1 MKAFFLPKESTQ
13 NSNMQKI
20 SWSECEQKDVTHIR
34 AFATTDQCSPFLLCH
49 SYKFQHLL
57 VLFNR
62 KEHQTHCL
70 QMSMAVDST
79 NDVFTSFTG
88 KTQQEALLGGHH
100 TWPALTRGPNRQPS
114 SKGSPTLIL
123 DAQVPIFLRNSSAI
137 PSYCNKTP
145 YKKTTCALQ
154 DVDTSIQNKMD
165 MCWHIFY
172 SFLLL

>member
-1 MKAFFLPKESTQ
+1 
-13 NSNMQKI
+13 
-20 SWSECEQKDVTHIR
+20 
-34 AFATTDQCSPFLLCH
+34 LCH

-70 QMSMAVDST
+70 QMSMAVEVNQWCLHKFYWKST
-79 NDVFTSFTG
+79 TG
-88 KTQQEALLGGHH
+88 STFLGGHH

-114 SKGSPTLIL
+114 SKGSPTFML

-145 YKKTTCALQ
+145 YKKITCALQ
-154 DVDTSIQNKMD
+154 DVDMPIQKKWT
-165 MCWHIFY
+165 CVVIFA
-172 SFLLL
+172 